1 MILKEFL
8 ISLSI
13 ALLICVVYA
22 LITRS
27 DVRRTGFGWF
37 LLFVLLATWAGGIW
51 LRPFGP
57 VWGDIRW
64 LQFLIAG
71 LVVLLL
77 FALFAPFKKPRGR
90 RDTIDQLQEIARQ
103 KEVQKMTYVTLG
115 IVFWVILAILI
126 VAITIRYVAL

>member
-8 ISLSI
+8 VSLAV
-13 ALLICVVYA
+13 ALMVCVVFA

-37 LLFVLLATWAGGIW
+37 LLFVVLATWAGGVW

-57 VWGDIRW
+57 IWGDIRW

-71 LVVLLL
+71 LLVLLL
-77 FALFAPFKKPRGR
+77 FALFAPLKTPRGR
-90 RDTIDQLQEIARQ
+90 HETIEQLQEIARQ
-103 KEVQKMTYVTLG
+103 KEVQNVTYVTLG
-115 IVFWVILAILI
+115 IVFWVVLVILI
-126 VAITIRYVAL
+126 ASIAIRYIAL

>member
-8 ISLSI
+8 VSLTV
-13 ALLICVVYA
+13 ALLVCVVFA

-27 DVRRTGFGWF
+27 DVKRTGFGWF
-37 LLFVLLATWAGGIW
+37 LLLVLLATWAGGVW

-71 LVVLLL
+71 LLVLLL
-77 FALFAPFKKPRGR
+77 FALFAPLKAPQGR
-90 RDTIDQLQEIARQ
+90 HETIDQLQKIARQ
-103 KEVQKMTYVTLG
+103 KEVQKVTYMTLG
-115 IVFWVILAILI
+115 VVFWVVLVILI
-126 VAITIRYVAL
+126 AAVTIRYVVL

>member
-8 ISLSI
+8 VSLAV
-13 ALLICVVYA
+13 ALLVCVVFA

-27 DVRRTGFGWF
+27 DVKRTGFGWF
-37 LLFVLLATWAGGIW
+37 LLLVLLATWAGCVW

-71 LVVLLL
+71 LLVLLL
-77 FALFAPFKKPRGR
+77 FALFVPLKAPQGR
-90 RDTIDQLQEIARQ
+90 HETIDQLQKIARQ
-103 KEVQKMTYVTLG
+103 KEVQKVTYMTLG
-115 IVFWVILAILI
+115 VVFWVVLVILI
-126 VAITIRYVAL
+126 AAVTIRYVVL

>member
-1 MILKEFL
+1 MIVKEFFV
-8 ISLSI
+8 SLTI
-13 ALLICVVYA
+13 ALLVCVVYA

-37 LLFVLLATWAGGIW
+37 LLFVLFATWAVGVW

-71 LVVLLL
+71 LLVLLL
-77 FALFAPFKKPRGR
+77 FALSAPFKAPRGR
-90 RDTIDQLQEIARQ
+90 QDTIDQLQEIARQ
-103 KEVQKMTYVTLG
+103 KEVQKATYVTLG
-115 IVFWVILAILI
+115 IVFWVILVILI
-126 VAITIRYVAL
+126 AVIVIRYIAL

>member
-8 ISLSI
+8 VSLTV
-13 ALLICVVYA
+13 ALLVCVVFA

-37 LLFVLLATWAGGIW
+37 LLIVLLATWAGGVW

-57 VWGDIRW
+57 IWGDIRW

-71 LVVLLL
+71 LLVILL
-77 FALFAPFKKPRGR
+77 FALFAPFKAPGGR
-90 RDTIDQLQEIARQ
+90 QETIEQLQEIARQ
-103 KEVQKMTYVTLG
+103 KEVQKVAYVTLG
-115 IVFWVILAILI
+115 IVFWVVLVILI
-126 VAITIRYVAL
+126 AAIAIRYVAL

>member
-8 ISLSI
+8 VSLTV
-13 ALLICVVYA
+13 ALLVCVVFA

-27 DVRRTGFGWF
+27 NVRRTGFGWF
-37 LLFVLLATWAGGIW
+37 LLLVLLGTWAGGVW

-57 VWGDIRW
+57 IWGDIRW

-71 LVVLLL
+71 LLVLLL

-90 RDTIDQLQEIARQ
+90 QETIDQLEEIARQ
-103 KEVQKMTYVTLG
+103 KEVQKVTYVTLG
-115 IVFWVILAILI
+115 IVFWVVLVILI
-126 VAITIRYVAL
+126 AAIIIRYVAL

>member
-8 ISLSI
+8 VSLTV
-13 ALLICVVYA
+13 ALLGCVVFA

-37 LLFVLLATWAGGIW
+37 LLIVLLATWAGGVW

-57 VWGDIRW
+57 MWGNIRW

-71 LVVLLL
+71 LLVLLL
-77 FALFAPFKKPRGR
+77 FAFFAPLKAPRGR
-90 RDTIDQLQEIARQ
+90 HETIDQLQAIAHQ
-103 KEVQKMTYVTLG
+103 KEVQKVTYVTLG
-115 IVFWVILAILI
+115 IVFWVVLVILI
-126 VAITIRYVAL
+126 AAIAIRYVAL